1 MDTTALVVA
10 RKVTTVENT
19 FAMTKRCMESAKKA
33 LTIPAPLYV
42 AKTKSGLVMVGSSQ
56 NAVKTGATMAE
67 SKCESCQ
74 CSILGYFVWIL
85 NDFFKCSPTLG

>member
-1 MDTTALVVA
+1 
-10 RKVTTVENT
+10 
-19 FAMTKRCMESAKKA
+19 MESAKKA

-74 CSILGYFVWIL
+74 CSILGYFV
-85 NDFFKCSPTLG
+85 